1 MRCKLKATNW
11 DLMKLASAFDGEF
24 CLSDFTA
31 DELDELLGLLDDK
44 DTVEDVRRKYFEFY
58 DDMKD
63 RTLEKHK
70 WSD

>member
-1 MRCKLKATNW
+1 MKASNW

-24 CLSDFTA
+24 CLSDFSA
-31 DELDELLGLLDDK
+31 DELDELLGLIEDT
-44 DTVEDVRRKYFEFY
+44 DTVEDIRRKYFEFY
-58 DDMKD
+58 DDVKD

>member
-1 MRCKLKATNW
+1 MKASQW
-11 DLMKLASAFDGEF
+11 DIMKIASAFEGEF
-24 CLSDFTA
+24 NPADFSP
-31 DELDELLGLLDDK
+31 EEWEELLGRIEEE

-58 DDMKD
+58 DDIKD